1 VPVTVFGPTDE
12 IDLLALVDS
21 GAEHSVF
28 GLDLA
33 DRLNVPLDDAPSVV
47 IVGVGGQE
55 SPAFLTNVTLKLGRY
70 RWTGPAVFSSAV
82 SQRAILGQA
91 GFFEFFTVIFR
102 RNKLQDRNPA
112 HAVGKVTCFC
122 PLKTRRLPKGKFGH
136 RD

>member
-1 VPVTVFGPTDE
+1 MIFPYWEVQRAGEVRQLPLVPVTVFGPTNE
-12 IDLLALVDS
+12 ISVLALVDS

-33 DRLNVPLDDAPSVV
+33 ERLNIPLDSANSVV

-55 SPAFLTNVTLKLGRY
+55 SPAFLTDVSLKLGRR

-91 GFFEFFTVIFR
+91 GFFAFFTVTFR
-102 RNKLQDRNPA
+102 RSKLQMEIRPS
-112 HAVGKVTCFC
+112 
-122 PLKTRRLPKGKFGH
+122 R
-136 RD
+136 